1 MNNQSGT
8 VKMYSEKMC
17 KSQTVQVKAPETRIG
32 GSVKFYDKQKDFGFI
47 AADHGQDYYFRMSDF
62 SQSVNGVL
70 APHTKVTFIPKSNRK
85 KDKCSFATEIQLV
98 NPPDNH
104 VNTTKPAFRSDES
117 LPPPCPHCGARKGS
131 HFGWNGDY
139 GQKIYLCNS
148 CGKEHIYGDMLDYNS
163 RTKTLRMKEEKYL
176 KIAFCFFI
184 GLFFLVF
191 IVILGAIINK

>member
-17 KSQTVQVKAPETRIG
+17 KSQTVQVKTPEIRIG
-32 GSVKFYDKQKDFGFI
+32 GSIKFYDKQKDFGFI

-85 KDKCSFATEIQLV
+85 KDRNSFATEIQLV
-98 NPPDNH
+98 NPPDNR

-131 HFGWNGDY
+131 HFGWIDSCK
-139 GQKIYLCNS
+139 QKIYLCNS
-148 CGKEHIYGDMLDYNS
+148 CGKEHTYGDMLEYN
-163 RTKTLRMKEEKYL
+163 KEMVKNA
-176 KIAFCFFI
+176 KISFVVGI
-184 GLFFLVF
+184 VF
-191 IVILGAIINK
+191 ICVVLIIILSHWHWH

>member
-17 KSQTVQVKAPETRIG
+17 KSQTVQVKAPEIRIG
-32 GSVKFYDKQKDFGFI
+32 GSIKFYDKQKDFGFI

-62 SQSVNGVL
+62 SQSVNGGL
-70 APHTKVTFIPKSNRK
+70 APHTKVTFVPKSNRK
-85 KDKCSFATEIQLV
+85 KDKNSFATEIQLV
-98 NPPDNH
+98 NPPDNRI
-104 VNTTKPAFRSDES
+104 NATKPAFRSDES

-184 GLFFLVF
+184 GLFF
-191 IVILGAIINK
+191 

>member
-17 KSQTVQVKAPETRIG
+17 KSQTVQVKAPEIRIG
-32 GSVKFYDKQKDFGFI
+32 GSIKFYDKQKDFGFI

-62 SQSVNGVL
+62 SQSVNGGL
-70 APHTKVTFIPKSNRK
+70 APHTKVTFVPKSNRK
-85 KDKCSFATEIQLV
+85 KDKNSFATEIQLV
-98 NPPDNH
+98 NPPDNR

-191 IVILGAIINK
+191 IVILGAILNK

>member
-17 KSQTVQVKAPETRIG
+17 KSQTVQVKTPEIRIG
-32 GSVKFYDKQKDFGFI
+32 GSIKFYDKQKDFGFI

-62 SQSVNGVL
+62 SQSVNGGL
-70 APHTKVTFIPKSNRK
+70 APHTKVTFVPKSNRK
-85 KDKCSFATEIQLV
+85 KDKNSFATEIQLV
-98 NPPDNH
+98 NPPDNRI
-104 VNTTKPAFRSDES
+104 NATKPAFRSDES

-191 IVILGAIINK
+191 IVILGAILNK

>member
-47 AADHGQDYYFRMSDF
+47 SADHGQDYYFRMSDF
-62 SQSVNGVL
+62 SQSVNGGL

-98 NPPDNH
+98 NSQ
-104 VNTTKPAFRSDES
+104 VNRVTSSKSNFSSDQS
-117 LPPPCPHCGARKGS
+117 LPLPCPHCGARKGS
-131 HFGWNGDY
+131 HFGWVDSY

-148 CGKEHIYGDMLDYNS
+148 CGKEHIYGDMLKYNS
-163 RTKTLRMKEEKYL
+163 EAKKWAKINFYALFIYL
-176 KIAFCFFI
+176 GVFFTI
-184 GLFFLVF
+184 FF
-191 IVILGAIINK
+191 AIFWKMH

>member
-47 AADHGQDYYFRMSDF
+47 SADHGQDYYFRMADF
-62 SQSVNGVL
+62 SQSVNGGL

-98 NPPDNH
+98 IDPNDKN
-104 VNTTKPAFRSDES
+104 RSDKT

-131 HFGWNGDY
+131 HFGWVDNCKR
-139 GQKIYLCNS
+139 KIYLCNS
-148 CGKEHIYGDMLDYNS
+148 CGKEHTYGDMLEYN
-163 RTKTLRMKEEKYL
+163 KVMVKNA
-176 KIAFCFFI
+176 KISFI
-184 GLFFLVF
+184 VGIVFACVFLIFFLSH
-191 IVILGAIINK
+191 

>member
-47 AADHGQDYYFRMSDF
+47 SADHGQDYYFRMSDF
-62 SQSVNGVL
+62 SQSVNGGL

-98 NPPDNH
+98 FDPNDKNS
-104 VNTTKPAFRSDES
+104 SDKT
-117 LPPPCPHCGARKGS
+117 LPPPCPH
-131 HFGWNGDY
+131 
-139 GQKIYLCNS
+139 
-148 CGKEHIYGDMLDYNS
+148 
-163 RTKTLRMKEEKYL
+163 
-176 KIAFCFFI
+176 
-184 GLFFLVF
+184 
-191 IVILGAIINK
+191 

>member
-47 AADHGQDYYFRMSDF
+47 SADHGQDYYFRMSDF
-62 SQSVNGVL
+62 SQSVNGGL

-98 NPPDNH
+98 NSQ
-104 VNTTKPAFRSDES
+104 VNRVTSSKSSFRSDES

-131 HFGWNGDY
+131 HFGWVGGY
-139 GQKIYLCNS
+139 GNKIYLCKILKPKGGRKLIFMRFLYIWACFLLYFS
-148 CGKEHIYGDMLDYNS
+148 QFFGKYVDVSKFESYQ
-163 RTKTLRMKEEKYL
+163 
-176 KIAFCFFI
+176 
-184 GLFFLVF
+184 
-191 IVILGAIINK
+191 